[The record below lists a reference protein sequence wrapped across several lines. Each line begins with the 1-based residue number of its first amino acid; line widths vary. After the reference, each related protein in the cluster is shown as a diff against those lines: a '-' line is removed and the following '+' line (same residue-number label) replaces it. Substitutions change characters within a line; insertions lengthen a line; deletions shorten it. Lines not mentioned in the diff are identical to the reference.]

1 MLRVVVVQACAGTDG
16 CMAMLVLVVLL
27 LLLQESVH
35 VIADI
40 MRLDYAEDWAHRHAK
55 YGYTPLIRLCMKPN
69 RQELARQLR
78 LLNYVPGVDKLLVN
92 AKDVRSLLCVV
103 VVPAWLFQWLPAC
116 LLAHGRWSLRCAHPR
131 GSVKPLSTA
140 LRLDRSTPTPCG
152 CCWRWVQTPMPPTYA
167 ACAVFAALVSYPR
180 PS

>member
-1 MLRVVVVQACAGTDG
+1 
-16 CMAMLVLVVLL
+16 MLV
-27 LLLQESVH
+27 LLQESVH

-92 AKDVRSLLCVV
+92 AKDVRDRPACCVWLLSLRGCSSG
-103 VVPAWLFQWLPAC
+103 C